1 MRAGV
6 MLGVGEFAVEDVAV
20 LDPGPRD
27 VVVEIGASGVCH
39 SDVSVLNGDA
49 GYPPPVVL
57 GHEGAG
63 TVTWIGSEVSRV
75 AVGDRVIASLSPVC
89 GTCWHCRRNETHLCT
104 GVGRGVFVP
113 RIERHD
119 GTQVGALAGL
129 GTFAEAMTS
138 NQWSLVPVHT
148 DLPVEQLALLGC
160 GVTTGLGAVL
170 NTADPKPGDTIAVIG
185 CGGVGM
191 AAIQG
196 ARVAGAGRVIAI
208 DPVAAKRHAA
218 LALGASDAVDP
229 EAANPVEQVRELTRG
244 RGVDIAID
252 AVGAPALIQQALGMT
267 RRGGTTVLVGAPRY
281 DATVTLVPMSLIMD
295 NRSIRGSYY
304 GSTRALRDFPRYI
317 ELIESGRL
325 DVSSMVSHRIPLD
338 GVGDALAAPAGDA
351 IRHVVV

>member
-6 MLGVGEFAVEDVAV
+6 MSGVDEFAVEDVSV

-49 GYPPPVVL
+49 GYPAPVVL

-63 TVTWIGSEVSRV
+63 TVTWVGNEVSRV

-89 GTCWHCRRNETHLCT
+89 GTCWYCRRNETHLCS
-104 GVGRGVFVP
+104 GAGRSMRVP
-113 RIERHD
+113 RMERGD
-119 GTQVGALAGL
+119 GTPLTGLAGL
-129 GTFAEAMTS
+129 GTFAEAMTTS
-138 NQWSLVPVHT
+138 EWSLVPVRT

-170 NTADPKPGDTIAVIG
+170 NTADPKPGDTVAVIG

-196 ARVAGAGRVIAI
+196 ARIAGAGRVIAI
-208 DPVAAKRHAA
+208 DPVAAKRDAA
-218 LALGASDAVDP
+218 RALGASDGIDP
-229 EAANPVEQVRELTRG
+229 EAADPVEQVRELTRG

-252 AVGAPALIQQALGMT
+252 AVGAPALIEQALAMT

-325 DVSSMVSHRIPLD
+325 DVSSMVSHRIRLD
-338 GVGDALAAPAGDA
+338 DVGEALAAPVGDA